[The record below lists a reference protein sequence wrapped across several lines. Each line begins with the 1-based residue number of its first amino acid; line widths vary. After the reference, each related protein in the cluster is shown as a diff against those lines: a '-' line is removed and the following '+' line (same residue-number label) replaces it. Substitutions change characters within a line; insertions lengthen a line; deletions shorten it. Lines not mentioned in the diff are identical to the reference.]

1 MKHALACVLYLAL
14 AIAFTWPMAV
24 RLETAVADEGDPLHL
39 SWILDWDVHALT
51 HAPLRVFDAPVFHPA
66 KYPLA
71 FSENLIGVAALALP
85 FHLLG
90 FGPVAI
96 YNIALL
102 LGITLAA
109 AFAYLAAWVLT
120 RRFAP
125 SLMAGLLYG
134 FVPYRFGHL
143 EHLQIVWSAGLAL
156 LIAAIFLYRRAPT
169 AAHAALV
176 AGALASNALMNIYNM
191 MFGAV
196 ALALSLLL
204 IAIAERR
211 DARFWL
217 RLVAAGA
224 IAAIALVPIL
234 APYWIVSKK
243 YGLQRIENEARDGSA
258 RPYDWLVAPGG
269 NRLYGAITDPEL
281 RRPERQLFPGLM
293 AIALSLCALLLTPRV
308 AASDPSDSTPRRWQ
322 TTAARTLNVLIV
334 LLGIGTYLALVND
347 VVEIG
352 VRPHA
357 VIAYRGTTGV
367 MLLLVAS
374 IVARFAI
381 DGTMRRALQ
390 RSRFPL
396 ELWIAAIWIAIG
408 FFGSLGMDTAFH
420 RFLFEY
426 VPGFRATRT
435 PARWAMVTYTGL
447 APWAAW
453 GMAKVAT
460 RWWRTAAL
468 FALALFDVAPH
479 TRWVHTLT
487 EPSQVDRWIARE
499 KAGPVYLLPVSGD
512 TAYLTIFR
520 STVHHQPMFN
530 GLSSFDPPMY
540 VRLMEH
546 PYDRETLDVLEKN
559 GCRFVV
565 VRPEWC
571 RWEAP
576 PIFAWLKDSMAR
588 GRLAFVRRFDYGS
601 GGDWVFAVTRNERS
615 WRALAAA
622 PVADAAGFTR
632 DQELARLLAGL
643 PTYGGITFGRTTVPK
658 PNSEIIGPLEI
669 YGMAFSPFGVREVN
683 ALIDNARIR
692 IPVPL
697 FERADFSSAYPFYPR
712 TPRPAFALRIPQRPK
727 GVWRYTDVQI
737 EIIDGRGQATRLR
750 DAPITW
756 K

>member
-1 MKHALACVLYLAL
+1 MKHVLACVLYLAL
-14 AIAFTWPMAV
+14 AIAFTWPMAM
-24 RLETAVADEGDPLHL
+24 RMETAVADEGDPLHL
-39 SWILDWDVHALT
+39 SWILDWDIHALT
-51 HAPLRVFDAPVFHPA
+51 HAPLHVFDAPVFHPA

-71 FSENLIGVAALALP
+71 FSENLIGVAALCLP

-90 FGPVAI
+90 FGPIAI
-96 YNIALL
+96 YNVALL
-102 LGITLAA
+102 VGITLAA
-109 AFAYLAAWVLT
+109 AFAYFGAWVLT

-143 EHLQIVWSAGLAL
+143 EHLQIAWSAGLAL

-169 AAHAALV
+169 VGHAALV
-176 AGALASNALMNIYNM
+176 AGAFASNALMNIYNL

-204 IAIAERR
+204 IAIAEKR

-224 IAAIALVPIL
+224 IAAVALVPIL

-258 RPYDWLVAPGG
+258 RPYDWLIAPDGS
-269 NRLYGAITDPEL
+269 RLYGPVTDATL

-293 AIALSLCALLLTPRV
+293 AFALSLCALLLTPRL
-308 AASDPSDSTPRRWQ
+308 AAGDASDASPRRWQ
-322 TTAARTLNVLIV
+322 TRGRRVLNVLIV
-334 LLGIGTYLALVND
+334 LLTVGTYLALINE
-347 VVEIG
+347 VVVIG
-352 VRPHA
+352 IRPHA

-367 MLLLVAS
+367 MLLLVAI
-374 IVARFAI
+374 IVARFVI

-396 ELWIAAIWIAIG
+396 ELWIAAIWIVIG
-408 FFGSLGMDTAFH
+408 FVGSLGMDTPFH

-426 VPGFRATRT
+426 VPGFRATRV

-447 APWAAW
+447 AVWAAW
-453 GMAKVAT
+453 GMAAVAT

-468 FALALFDVAPH
+468 FALALIDVAPH
-479 TRWVHTLT
+479 TRCVHALT
-487 EPSQVDRWIARE
+487 EPSQVDQWIARQ
-499 KAGPVYLLPVSGD
+499 KAGPLYLLPIAGE
-512 TAYLTIFR
+512 TGYLTIFR
-520 STVHHQPMFN
+520 ATAHHQPMFN

-540 VRLMEH
+540 VRLMAH
-546 PYDRETLDVLEKN
+546 PYDRETLEVLEKN

-571 RWEAP
+571 GWEAL
-576 PIFAWLKDSMAR
+576 PIFAWLTESIAR

-601 GGDWVFAVTRNERS
+601 GGDWLFAVTRNERS
-615 WRALAAA
+615 WRALAAP
-622 PVADAAGFTR
+622 PVADAAGFTPE
-632 DQELARLLAGL
+632 QELDRLLRGL
-643 PTYGGITFGRTTVPK
+643 PTYSGITFGRTTVPR
-658 PNSEIIGPLEI
+658 PYSDVNGPLEI
-669 YGMAFSPFGVREVN
+669 YGMAMSPFGIREVN
-683 ALIDNARIR
+683 ALIDSARIR
-692 IPVPL
+692 LPVPL
-697 FERADFSSAYPFYPR
+697 FERADFSNAYPFYPQ
-712 TPRPAFALRIPQRPK
+712 TTRPAFALRIPQRPK
-727 GVWRYTDVQI
+727 GVWQQTDVQI